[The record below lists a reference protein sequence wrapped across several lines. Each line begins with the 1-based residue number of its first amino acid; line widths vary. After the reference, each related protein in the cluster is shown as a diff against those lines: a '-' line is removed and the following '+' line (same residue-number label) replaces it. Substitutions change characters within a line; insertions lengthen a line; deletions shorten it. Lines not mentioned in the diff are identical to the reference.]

1 MNNVFDFIVFGGMG
15 DLSIRK
21 LLPALYRGERD
32 NTFAPSTRIVLISRG
47 EKTQAQAIRRVQDGL
62 KKHLTDGEY
71 ENECWNRFKQR
82 IHYVSIDLV
91 TSDER
96 WQQLSHYLDS
106 DRERIRVCYLAT
118 PPSLYADICINLD
131 ANDLITPA
139 TRIVL
144 EKPLGYDHASASAIN
159 AKVAEYFDE
168 TNIYRIDH
176 YLGKET
182 VQNLLTLRF
191 GNAMF
196 EPLWDKKLVDH
207 IQITIAESVGL
218 EGRAGFYDNV
228 GALRDMVQNH
238 LLQLLCL
245 VAMEPPTK
253 LDAENIRAEKLKVLK
268 ALRRIDDK
276 NIDTDTVRGR
286 YTSGVV
292 NAVPVPG
299 YQDELGEAGKD
310 SQTET
315 YVAIK
320 AYIDNWRWSGVPF
333 YLRTGKRLEKRFA
346 EIVIQYRSVSHR
358 VFDDSAGAMQPNRL
372 VIRLQPDEGI
382 QLTLMTKELRRRAIR
397 MCPATLNLDFSSQ
410 YDKASSDAYL
420 RLILDVVEGNPSLF
434 AHREEVEHA
443 WSWID
448 PIIEAWRSQSTPL
461 LDYPAG
467 SRGPSEVEGDQNNGD
482 HHWFI

>member
-1 MNNVFDFIVFGGMG
+1 MSNAFDFIVFGGMG

-32 NTFAPSTRIVLISRG
+32 NVFSSDTRIMLVGRD
-47 EKTQAQAIRRVQDGL
+47 EKKHAAALRIVQEGL
-62 KKHLTDGEY
+62 KKHLSDGEF
-71 ENECWNRFKQR
+71 ETECWNRFR
-82 IHYVSIDLV
+82 ERFHYAGIDLLQQ
-91 TSDER
+91 DER
-96 WQQLSHYLDS
+96 WQQLSQFLGNHP
-106 DRERIRVCYLAT
+106 ERIRVVYLAT
-118 PPSLYADICINLD
+118 PPSLYADICVNLD
-131 ANDLITPA
+131 ANELITPK

-144 EKPLGYDHASASAIN
+144 EKPLGYDHKSASDIN
-159 AKVAEYFDE
+159 AKVAEFFDE
-168 TNIYRIDH
+168 GNIYRIDH

-196 EPLWDKKLVDH
+196 EPLWDKKLIEH

-268 ALRRIDDK
+268 ALRRINSK
-276 NIDTDTVRGR
+276 NIDEDTVRGR

-299 YQDELGEAGKD
+299 YQEELGEAGAS

-320 AYIDNWRWSGVPF
+320 AHLDNWRWSGVPF

-346 EIVIQYRSVSHR
+346 EIVIQYRPVSHR
-358 VFDDSAGAMQPNRL
+358 VFDESAGAMQPNRM

-382 QLTLMTKELRRRAIR
+382 QLTLMTKELHRRGIR
-397 MCPATLNLDFSSQ
+397 MRPSTLNLDFSNQ
-410 YDKASSDAYL
+410 YDRSSDAYL
-420 RLILDVVEGNPSLF
+420 RLILDVVEGNPALF

-443 WSWID
+443 WAWID
-448 PIIEAWRSQSTPL
+448 PIIKAWRSKATPPQS
-461 LDYPAG
+461 YPAG
-467 SRGPSEVEGDQNNGD
+467 SRGPAEVDEREHNGERP
-482 HHWFI
+482 WFV

>member
-1 MNNVFDFIVFGGMG
+1 MNNTFDFVVFGGLG

-32 NTFAPSTRIVLISRG
+32 NVFSADTRILLVAR
-47 EKTQAQAIRRVQDGL
+47 EDKKKAAIMRIVQEGL
-62 KKHLTDGEY
+62 KEHLKEGEY
-71 ENECWNRFKQR
+71 ETDCWQRFSQRLHYAGVDLKQC
-82 IHYVSIDLV
+82 
-91 TSDER
+91 DER
-96 WQQLSHYLDS
+96 WQLINKHLD
-106 DRERIRVCYLAT
+106 DHPDRIRVFYLAT
-118 PPSLYADICINLD
+118 PPSLYADICDNLEV
-131 ANDLITPA
+131 NQLITSA

-144 EKPLGYDHASASAIN
+144 EKPLGYDHASATEIN
-159 AKVAEYFDE
+159 AKVAEHFDE
-168 TNIYRIDH
+168 ADIYRIDH

-196 EPLWDKKLVDH
+196 EPLWDNKLIEH

-245 VAMEPPTK
+245 IAMEPPTK
-253 LDAENIRAEKLKVLK
+253 LDAHNIRAEKLKVLQ
-268 ALRRIDDK
+268 ALRRIDKRNVDE
-276 NIDTDTVRGR
+276 DTVRGR

-299 YQDELGEAGKD
+299 YQEELGEKGAD

-315 YVAIK
+315 YVALK
-320 AYIDNWRWSGVPF
+320 AHIDNWRWSGVPF

-346 EIVIQYRSVSHR
+346 EIVIQYRPVSHR
-358 VFDDSAGAMQPNRL
+358 VFDESAGAMQPNRL

-382 QLTLMTKELRRRAIR
+382 RLTLMTKELHRRGIR
-397 MCPATLNLDFSSQ
+397 MRPSTLNLDFSNQ
-410 YDKASSDAYL
+410 YDRASDAYL
-420 RLILDVVEGNPSLF
+420 RLILDVVEGNQALF
-434 AHREEVEHA
+434 AQREEVECA
-443 WSWID
+443 WAWID
-448 PIIEAWRSQSTPL
+448 PIIDAWHSQGTPPQP
-461 LDYPAG
+461 YPAG
-467 SRGPSEVEGDQNNGD
+467 SRGPAEVDQRLHNGELP
-482 HHWFI
+482 WFV

>member
-1 MNNVFDFIVFGGMG
+1 MNNTFDFVVFGGMG

-32 NTFAPSTRIVLISRG
+32 NVFSAGTRVTLVARG
-47 EKTQAQAIRRVQDGL
+47 DKKRSEAVRIVQDGL
-62 KKHLTDGEY
+62 KEHLKEGEY
-71 ENECWNRFKQR
+71 ENECWSRFSKR
-82 IHYVSIDLV
+82 IQYVGVDLREA
-91 TSDER
+91 DER
-96 WQQLSHYLDS
+96 WQQLSQLLD
-106 DRERIRVCYLAT
+106 DHPNRTRVFYLAT
-118 PPSLYADICINLD
+118 PPSLYAEICVNLD
-131 ANDLITPA
+131 TNGLITPE

-144 EKPLGYDHASASAIN
+144 EKPLGYDHDSAKEIN
-159 AKVAEYFDE
+159 AKVAEFFDE
-168 TNIYRIDH
+168 SNIYRIDH

-191 GNAMF
+191 GNALF
-196 EPLWDKKLVDH
+196 EPLWDKKLIEHV
-207 IQITIAESVGL
+207 QITIAESVGL

-268 ALRRIDDK
+268 ALRRIDK
-276 NIDTDTVRGR
+276 TNIDSDTVRGR

-299 YQDELGEAGKD
+299 YQEELGDEGAD

-315 YVAIK
+315 YVALK
-320 AYIDNWRWSGVPF
+320 AHLDNWRWSGVPF

-346 EIVIQYRSVSHR
+346 EIVIQYRPVSHR
-358 VFDDSAGAMQPNRL
+358 VFDESAGAMQPNRM

-382 QLTLMTKELRRRAIR
+382 QLTLMTKELHRRGIR
-397 MCPATLNLDFSSQ
+397 MRPSTLNLDFANQ
-410 YDKASSDAYL
+410 YDRSSDAYL
-420 RLILDVVEGNPSLF
+420 RLILDVVEGNPALF

-443 WSWID
+443 WAWID
-448 PIIEAWRSQSTPL
+448 PIIDAWRSQPTPPQS
-461 LDYPAG
+461 YPAG
-467 SRGPSEVEGDQNNGD
+467 SRGPAEVEERRHNGDQP
-482 HHWFI
+482 WFV